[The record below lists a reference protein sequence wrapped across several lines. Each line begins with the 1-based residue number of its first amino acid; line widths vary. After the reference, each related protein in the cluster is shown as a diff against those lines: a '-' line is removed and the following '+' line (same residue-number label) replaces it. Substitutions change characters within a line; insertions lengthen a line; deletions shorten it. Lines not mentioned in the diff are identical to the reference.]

1 MDSIDKSLA
10 YRALANHIA
19 NFAESAMDG
28 TPAIWDQLIDGD
40 LDYDTPEDYYDGK
53 YPVENTGVLED
64 SYERL
69 KDIAVNEMF
78 NRSHTDAITDPTIN
92 DRDPPSAS
100 RFEFPSD
107 NGKCPHCGSNL
118 TLKKGR
124 FGDFYG
130 CTSFPNCRYT
140 CSKKQYEAAIKYAK
154 QEEAFYGKPKEEPKK
169 ENPAIAEVK
178 IEVKPQRKPFT
189 GLCKEVEYKGGVY
202 SDPFGIRCGDCVL
215 FSHAKLKCIFRDWDT
230 DKDRPGCDLF
240 IPNSLD
246 ERLEL
251 LEYLKKIRD
260 ERKQNES

>member
-1 MDSIDKSLA
+1 MDNIVNPAFMKFIYDA
-10 YRALANHIA
+10 A
-19 NFAESAMDG
+19 DQ
-28 TPAIWDQLIDGD
+28 TPQIWDQWGDGEWD
-40 LDYDTPEDYYDGK
+40 DE
-53 YPVENTGVLED
+53 
-64 SYERL
+64 
-69 KDIAVNEMF
+69 
-78 NRSHTDAITDPTIN
+78 PTIN
-92 DRDPPSAS
+92 YQMKHQGNYHTYKDNTPVAS
-100 RFEFPSD
+100 KTETSSSSSFKFPND
-107 NGKCPHCGSNL
+107 GTCPECGEELILKNGK
-118 TLKKGR
+118 
-124 FGDFYG
+124 FGDFYS
-130 CTSFPNCRYT
+130 CSDFPNCRYH
-140 CSKKQYEAAIKYAK
+140 CSKKQYEAAMKYAK
-154 QEEAFYGKPKEEPKK
+154 REETFYGKPKEEPKK